1 MRPTAVR
8 VLTLLLCATA
18 AATVAVEL
26 LNLRYA
32 DEEGF
37 GLAVRTGWA
46 MLRTLGWLVLIWHVR
61 KGRASARPLG
71 FILAATTVFA
81 VGRLI
86 VPQRGLPALPGLIGF
101 AVLTALC
108 VTVVVLLFRHPT
120 LRAWHVRH
128 AKRLTL
134 SAGGLR
140 WQEGP
145 PRGPQLTGWQLTART
160 AAFTWT
166 PLMIVPALAAGG
178 ELDRNGVASLAAVA
192 VWFAAAIAQ
201 SWFVAFATLFL
212 LRGKAGARTFLL
224 GVGVAVV
231 LVHLSLC
238 WLLLGMDGLVAD
250 GGPLVAAVAVTAYAL
265 RRAVRDEPARDP
277 VLVG

>member
-8 VLTLLLCATA
+8 VLTLLLIATA
-18 AATVAVEL
+18 AATVVVEL

-32 DEEGF
+32 DEQGF

-46 MLRTLGWLVLIWHVR
+46 MLRTVGWLVLIWHVR

-71 FILAATTVFA
+71 FILAATTIFA

-86 VPQRGLPALPGLIGF
+86 VPQEGLPALPGVIGF
-101 AVLTALC
+101 AVLTVLC

-128 AKRLTL
+128 ANRLVVT
-134 SAGGLR
+134 AEGLR
-140 WQEGP
+140 FQERA

-201 SWFVAFATLFL
+201 SWFVAVTTLFL
-212 LRGKAGARTFLL
+212 MRGKAGARTFLL
-224 GVGVAVV
+224 GIGVAA
-231 LVHLSLC
+231 LAVHLPLC
-238 WLLLGMDGLVAD
+238 WLLLGPDGLVRD
-250 GGPLVAAVAVTAYAL
+250 GAPVVAAVLLAAYGL
-265 RRAVRDEPARDP
+265 RRAGREPARDQA
-277 VLVG
+277 LVS